1 MYLILYLFFNRT
13 KHFQR
18 FNQNLLSIMCRL
30 NYKDRAKLNFDQLY
44 KLIIVN
50 RSYLVIKTHLRIRII
65 YYTTKLKQIEA

>member
-30 NYKDRAKLNFDQLY
+30 NYKDGAKLNFDQLY